1 MAASTDTHKGSIEGS
16 GKAGHWVLTITST
29 ENLIAMETAIDALCA
44 PDALSLE
51 AEDCQPAKLQV
62 WFQNAPDISAIHQIA
77 ARALQAPQDADICM
91 EFVAEHDYLSENRK
105 SFPPLK
111 IGRFWIY
118 GSHITQT
125 PPKTLQPILIDAAQ
139 AFGSGTHPTT
149 HGCLLA
155 LGDIKTLKTRPQ
167 NILDMGCGSAI
178 LAIAASHLFP
188 NACVMAADNDPISVR
203 TAAENRQLNNVSRRQ
218 MKTVHSAG
226 FSNRAL
232 SRIGSY
238 DVILAN
244 ILARPLRQMAQDLTA
259 HLSPRGQLI
268 LSGLLTSQVNWV
280 MQAYLPRGMRLKKHI
295 IIGEWS
301 CLVLVHRRVRSAL
314 KHKDTYT
321 RKAGI

>member
-1 MAASTDTHKGSIEGS
+1 DQPDYY
-16 GKAGHWVLTITST
+16 TSV
-29 ENLIAMETAIDALCA
+29 D
-44 PDALSLE
+44 
-51 AEDCQPAKLQV
+51 
-62 WFQNAPDISAIHQIA
+62 IHQHPGGVWSEPVSGMIYERGARSTTPMLNA
-77 ARALQAPQDADICM
+77 AHRDLHDRFTESIRDDDRLDVAAPA
-91 EFVAEHDYLSENRK
+91 
-105 SFPPLK
+105 
-111 IGRFWIY
+111 
-118 GSHITQT
+118 
-125 PPKTLQPILIDAAQ
+125 
-139 AFGSGTHPTT
+139 
-149 HGCLLA
+149 
-155 LGDIKTLKTRPQ
+155 
-167 NILDMGCGSAI
+167 ILDMGCGSAI

-226 FSNRAL
+226 FSNLAL

>member
-1 MAASTDTHKGSIEGS
+1 MAGSIDNDKGSHEAG
-16 GKAGHWVLTITST
+16 GHWMLTVTSS
-29 ENLIAMETAIDALCA
+29 ENLVAMETAIDALCN

-51 AEDCQPAKLQV
+51 AGDSQPAKLQA
-62 WFQNAPDISAIHQIA
+62 WFQDTPDETTIHQIA
-77 ARALQAPQDADICM
+77 ERALEAPQEANICV
-91 EFVAEHDYLSENRK
+91 EFVPAHDYLSENRK

-118 GSHITQT
+118 GSHIKQS
-125 PPKTLQPILIDAAQ
+125 PPKTLHPILIDAAQ

-155 LGDIKTLKTRPQ
+155 LGDIKQQKRRPQ

-188 NACVMAADNDPISVR
+188 NARVMAADNDPISVR

-218 MKTVHSAG
+218 MKAVYSAG
-226 FSNRAL
+226 FSNRLL
-232 SRIGSY
+232 SRNDTY

-259 HLSPRGQLI
+259 HLSPHGQLI
-268 LSGLLTSQVNWV
+268 LSGLLTPQVNWV
-280 MQAYLPRGMRLKKHI
+280 MQAYLPRNMRLKQHI

-301 CLVLVHRRVRSAL
+301 CLVLGHRRIKPAQ
-314 KHKDTYT
+314 KHRDKYN
-321 RKAGI
+321 RWAGI